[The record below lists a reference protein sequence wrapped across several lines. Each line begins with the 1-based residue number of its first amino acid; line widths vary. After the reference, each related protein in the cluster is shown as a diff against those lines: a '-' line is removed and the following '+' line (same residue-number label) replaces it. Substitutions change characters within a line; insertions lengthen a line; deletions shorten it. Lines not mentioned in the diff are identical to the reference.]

1 MIRESHAFTYPKV
14 INSSLVMRHLL
25 KLIVSGTLGLAT
37 IPRIQLSILME
48 IQNILLAT
56 SPGSGITLIPTP
68 MNPTARVFQ
77 EIFREKQ
84 SA

>member
-1 MIRESHAFTYPKV
+1 MTKESHAFTYPKV
-14 INSSLVMRHLL
+14 INSSLAAKHPL
-25 KLIVSGTLGLAT
+25 KLIVSGILGLAT
-37 IPRIQLSILME
+37 ILRIQFSILME
-48 IQNILLAT
+48 TQNTLLVI
-56 SPGSGITLIPTP
+56 SPGNGITLIPTP